1 MPRWTW
7 TWTCPAQPSPA
18 QPSQRGLDLL
28 ASIRSHGASQATP
41 VVGVTGPAEERSATF
56 AIANRLCKP
65 IRSDEILLAMAPF
78 RLAQP
83 GRASVLVI
91 DDDPNALDLMRTT
104 LNSIGIDAVCVQDGR
119 TALRN
124 IDQLRPDAIIL
135 DLMMPEFDGFQV
147 LDALQRLP
155 AWRQVPVY
163 IWTSLLLTDEE
174 YALLARSARATL
186 DQGGGAMED
195 LLEGLRRWRQPVVPG
210 QVLDVW

>member
-1 MPRWTW
+1 M
-7 TWTCPAQPSPA
+7 
-18 QPSQRGLDLL
+18 
-28 ASIRSHGASQATP
+28 
-41 VVGVTGPAEERSATF
+41 
-56 AIANRLCKP
+56 
-65 IRSDEILLAMAPF
+65 
-78 RLAQP
+78 
-83 GRASVLVI
+83 LVI

-186 DQGGGAMED
+186 AQDGAV
-195 LLEGLRRWRQPVVPG
+195 GTRHP
-210 QVLDVW
+210 